1 MDKNV
6 NKYLRKYVIN
16 DIIIYVNIIAVYKM
30 KIICILNQKG
40 GVGKTTLSINLARA
54 LQQAEFSV
62 VLVDAD
68 PQGSAR
74 DWNDVNSGE
83 LIPVV
88 GLDRKS
94 LPADIKNLTGYDIAI
109 VDGAPQTKELTVAA
123 IKAADCVLIPVQ
135 PSPFDIWA
143 TNDLLELI
151 KERQDLME
159 GKPKVAFVVSRQIQN
174 TGVGNEVR
182 TVLAESGIKVF
193 TSGTFQR
200 IAYSDS
206 AASGKTVF
214 ESQDSKAKDE
224 VINIAN
230 EIWEFINE

>member
-1 MDKNV
+1 
-6 NKYLRKYVIN
+6 
-16 DIIIYVNIIAVYKM
+16 M

-54 LQQAEFSV
+54 LQEAEYNV
-62 VLVDAD
+62 VLIDAD

-74 DWNDVNSGE
+74 DWNDANSGN

-94 LPADIKNLTGYDIAI
+94 LPADIKNITGYDVAI

-123 IKAADCVLIPVQ
+123 IKSADCVLIPVQ

-143 TNDLLELI
+143 TNDLLELV
-151 KERQDLME
+151 KERQELMD
-159 GKPKVAFVVSRQIQN
+159 GKPKVAFIVSRQIQN
-174 TGVGNEVR
+174 TSVGKEVR
-182 TVLAESGIKVF
+182 DVLAESGVRVL
-193 TSGTFQR
+193 SAGTFQR
-200 IAYSDS
+200 IVYSDTV
-206 AASGKTVF
+206 ATGKTVF
-214 ESQDSKAKDE
+214 ESQDNKAKDE
-224 VINIAN
+224 IINIAN